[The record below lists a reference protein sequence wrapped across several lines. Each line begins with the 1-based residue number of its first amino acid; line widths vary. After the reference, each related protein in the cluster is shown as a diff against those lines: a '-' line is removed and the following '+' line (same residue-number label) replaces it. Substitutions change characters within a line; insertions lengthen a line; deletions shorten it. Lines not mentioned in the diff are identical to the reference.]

1 MAVLAFYEKK
11 HNKVVTNDYIEIDLI
26 DLESFGDY
34 EEHIEFS
41 KTSRKTVGK
50 KTIIEWFAANKMS
63 FWWFIYP
70 VIYPKFNEAAL
81 FINRFFSFL
90 DRHSINTIKLY
101 GNYDKLVIIKEICK
115 VKNIHL
121 EISLTKHLL
130 FIIKQLAENLVK
142 KTAYKNITTQKHK
155 KRLNCYTHKK
165 KFQSPPLNSTIIT
178 SAGIYRRNMT
188 DYESGETKK
197 QEFILQPIL
206 DLLHK
211 NNTPILCFDLD
222 YTFRGDL
229 TSLIERLDSKFN
241 WMPIE
246 ILLNEPKS
254 VHVRKSIKILRDSFE
269 QLKKNNMNDVFV
281 YRNISL
287 WKYLEPAFEQ
297 IFLEP
302 HLPTYLHLMEKIE
315 EFFISIKP
323 QVIIQVYETGPYA
336 KSFEI
341 VAKKLGIKTIGIQH
355 GIIYENNPD
364 YVHEEIQDGNNLT
377 GYPIPD
383 LTFVFGEYYKKILT
397 EKCNYPKDKVAVIGN
412 PLFYNIDKLK
422 RTMNKELILKKYN
435 LEDKKIILVP
445 LSFRLFYYSKNSAD
459 ELLLDTLFNGL
470 QKNDDTIVVM
480 RPHPGDSS
488 DITTKLEQKY
498 PSKNFRT
505 SKGSLLEDILISD
518 IVVTTIST
526 VGTDAAV
533 FEKPVIFVNIAGNA
547 SESLGGIR
555 KEMIENEVALSVSRD
570 ELISKISSIQKGELW
585 ETEKSPRRKEFMHS
599 YFNYDQ
605 SVDLMKLIYST

>member
-1 MAVLAFYEKK
+1 MVVLAFYEKK

-50 KTIIEWFAANKMS
+50 KTIIEWFAVNNIS

-90 DRHSINTIKLY
+90 DRYSIKTIKLH
-101 GNYDKLVIIKEICK
+101 GNYDKLDIIKEICE
-115 VKNIHL
+115 VKNIQFK
-121 EISLTKHLL
+121 ISKKYFL
-130 FIIKQLAENLVK
+130 FVIKKLAENLVK
-142 KTAYKNITTQKHK
+142 KAVYKKITTQKHK

-165 KFQSPPLNSTIIT
+165 KFQPVPLNSTIIT
-178 SAGIYRRNMT
+178 SPGIYRRNMT

-211 NNTPILCFDLD
+211 NNMPTLCFDLD

-241 WMPIE
+241 WVPIE
-246 ILLNEPKS
+246 ILLNESKS
-254 VHVRKSIKILRDSFE
+254 VHVRKSIKILHDSFE

-281 YRNISL
+281 HRNISL
-287 WKYLEPAFEQ
+287 WKYLEPSFKQ

-302 HLPTYLHLMEKIE
+302 YLPTYLHLIEKIE
-315 EFFISIKP
+315 EFFMLIKP

-341 VAKKLGIKTIGIQH
+341 IAKKLRIKTIGIQH
-355 GIIYENNPD
+355 GIIYEGNPD
-364 YVHEEIQDGNNLT
+364 YVHEEIQDENNL
-377 GYPIPD
+377 GYPMPD

-397 EKCNYPKDKVAVIGN
+397 EKCHYPKDNVIVIGN
-412 PLFYNIDKLK
+412 PSFYNIDKLK
-422 RTMNKELILKKYN
+422 RIMNKELILKKYN
-435 LEDKKIILVP
+435 LEDKKTILVP
-445 LSFRLFYYSKNSAD
+445 LSFRLFYYSKNSID
-459 ELLLDTLFNGL
+459 DLLLDTLFNGL
-470 QKNDDTIVVM
+470 KKNDDIIVLI

-488 DITTKLEQKY
+488 DIETKLEQKY
-498 PSKNFRT
+498 PSKNFKI
-505 SKGSLLEDILISD
+505 SKGSLVEDIFISD

-526 VGTDAAV
+526 VGVDAV
-533 FEKPVIFVNIAGNA
+533 IFEKPVIFVNIAGSA
-547 SESLGGIR
+547 SESLGGIQ
-555 KEMIENEVALSVSRD
+555 KEMIENEVAISISRD
-570 ELISKISSIQKGELW
+570 ELILKILSIQKGQLW
-585 ETEKSPRRKEFMHS
+585 ETEKSSKRKEFMHS
-599 YFNYDQ
+599 YFSYVQ
-605 SVDLMKLIYST
+605 SVDLMKLIYSG